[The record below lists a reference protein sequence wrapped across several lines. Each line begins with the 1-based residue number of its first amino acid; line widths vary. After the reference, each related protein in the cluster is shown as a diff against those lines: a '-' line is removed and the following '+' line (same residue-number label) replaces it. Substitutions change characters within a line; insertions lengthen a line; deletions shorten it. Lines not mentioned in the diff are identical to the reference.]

1 MGVMEGKLTFKDI
14 GKYAM
19 FDRLRE
25 GMEMGDPDRG
35 VWNCGQSVALIDEVL
50 TCQEFVT
57 NLINEAKD
65 ALKNVNPMFLLVA
78 GGQQQSSSL

>member
-1 MGVMEGKLTFKDI
+1 
-14 GKYAM
+14 
-19 FDRLRE
+19 
-25 GMEMGDPDRG
+25 MEMGDPDRG

-65 ALKNVNPMFLLVA
+65 ALKNVNPMFLQA
-78 GGQQQSSSL
+78 AQAGQQQSSSL